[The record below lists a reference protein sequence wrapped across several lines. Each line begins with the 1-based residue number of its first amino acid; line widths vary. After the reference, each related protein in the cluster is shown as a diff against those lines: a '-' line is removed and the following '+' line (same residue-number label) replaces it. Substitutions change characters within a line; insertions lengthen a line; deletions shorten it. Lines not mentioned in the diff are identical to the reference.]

1 VHDWIWHPEGLGTIV
16 SPVLLKR
23 LNLVRQ

>member
-1 VHDWIWHPEGLGTIV
+1 MS

-23 LNLVRQ
+23 TA